1 MRSQFRFASSRAS
14 PGRALRTV
22 SNAYNAPRDQAGQGG
37 FAVVSFEKEN
47 TMVLGKAFAAL
58 AVAFALFVQSA
69 PAGEKPLE
77 IGAILLDVRHE
88 WFVEVIEGM
97 KAAEKELGAKVTI
110 LSSDSDVAKES
121 DIVDN
126 LIAQQYDAIT
136 ISPQNDEAS
145 IPAFERALA
154 AGIPVVPWNSKVASE
169 ESKYFVGVDNYSLGA
184 DTGRYAAK
192 FINDRMGGKAKV
204 AIIGNTL
211 YSVGRDR
218 VRGFMDEMAKLPGV
232 EIVANQDAEFKETG
246 MSVTENVL
254 EAHPDTQIVW
264 CWNQGAL
271 LGALAALN
279 GKGDTDVVLMGTD
292 MSIDLARAMLEP
304 DAFLHAVTTQQPFD
318 LGFQAVKAA
327 ADLAREREIP
337 AEILVPL
344 KTYTL
349 DDKADV
355 QKYLDDRK
363 YLQ

>member
-1 MRSQFRFASSRAS
+1 MFGKR
-14 PGRALRTV
+14 
-22 SNAYNAPRDQAGQGG
+22 
-37 FAVVSFEKEN
+37 
-47 TMVLGKAFAAL
+47 MVLAL
-58 AVAFALFVQSA
+58 AACMLLLASGLK
-69 PAGEKPLE
+69 AGEKVLN

-97 KAAEKELGAKVTI
+97 KAAEKDLGVNVTI

-121 DIVDN
+121 DTIDN
-126 LIAQQYDAIT
+126 LIAQEYDAIT
-136 ISPQNDEAS
+136 MSPQNDEAS
-145 IPAFERALA
+145 IPAFERALE

-184 DTGRYAAK
+184 DTGKYAAK
-192 FINDRMGGKAKV
+192 YINERMGGKAKV

-218 VRGFMDEMAKLPGV
+218 VKGFVDEMAKLPGV

-246 MSVTENVL
+246 MAVTESVL

-271 LGALAALN
+271 LGSLAALN
-279 GKGDTDVVLMGTD
+279 GKGNTEIILMGTD
-292 MSIDLARAMLEP
+292 MSVDLARAMLEP
-304 DAFLHAVTTQQPFD
+304 NAFLYAVTTQQPFD
-318 LGFQAVKAA
+318 LGYQAVTAA
-327 ADLAREREIP
+327 VELAKDKQIP
-337 AEILVPL
+337 GEILVPL
-344 KTYTL
+344 MTYTL
-349 DDKADV
+349 DNKAEI

>member
-1 MRSQFRFASSRAS
+1 MFGKR
-14 PGRALRTV
+14 
-22 SNAYNAPRDQAGQGG
+22 
-37 FAVVSFEKEN
+37 
-47 TMVLGKAFAAL
+47 MVLAL
-58 AVAFALFVQSA
+58 AACMLLAASGLK
-69 PAGEKPLE
+69 AGEKTLN

-97 KAAEKELGAKVTI
+97 KAAEKDLGVKVTI

-121 DIVDN
+121 DTIDN
-126 LIAQQYDAIT
+126 LIAQGYDAIT
-136 ISPQNDEAS
+136 MSPQNDEAS

-154 AGIPVVPWNSKVASE
+154 AGIPVVPWNSKVSSE

-184 DTGRYAAK
+184 DTGKYAAK
-192 FINDRMGGKAKV
+192 FINERMGGKAKV

-218 VRGFMDEMAKLPGV
+218 VKGFVDEMAKLPGV

-246 MSVTENVL
+246 MAVTESVL

-279 GKGDTDVVLMGTD
+279 GKGNTEIILMGTD
-292 MSIDLARAMLEP
+292 MSVDLARSMLEP
-304 DAFLHAVTTQQPFD
+304 DAFLYAVTTQQPYD
-318 LGFQAVKAA
+318 LGMQAVKAA
-327 ADLAREREIP
+327 VDLANGKQIP
-337 AEILVPL
+337 GEILVPL
-344 KTYTL
+344 MTYTL
-349 DDKADV
+349 DNKAEI

>member
-1 MRSQFRFASSRAS
+1 MNAAKRMLIAAAVMLALVT
-14 PGRALRTV
+14 PGLKA
-22 SNAYNAPRDQAGQGG
+22 ADQ
-37 FAVVSFEKEN
+37 
-47 TMVLGKAFAAL
+47 
-58 AVAFALFVQSA
+58 
-69 PAGEKPLE
+69 LE

-97 KAAEKELGAKVTI
+97 KKAGEDLGVKVSI
-110 LSSDSDVAKES
+110 QSSDSDVAKES
-121 DIVDN
+121 DTIDN
-126 LIAQQYDAIT
+126 FIAQQYDAIT

-145 IPAFERALA
+145 IPAVERAIA
-154 AGIPVVPWNSKVASE
+154 AGIPVVPWNSKVATDQV
-169 ESKYFVGVDNYSLGA
+169 KHFVGVDNYNLGR
-184 DTGRYAAK
+184 DTGLYAAK
-192 FINDRMGGKAKV
+192 YINEKMGGKAKV
-204 AIIGNTL
+204 AIVGNTL

-246 MSVTENVL
+246 MAVTESVL

-279 GKGDTDVVLMGTD
+279 GKGNTDVVLMGTD

-304 DAFLHAVTTQQPFD
+304 GAFLHAVTTQQPYE
-318 LGFQAVKAA
+318 LGYQAVKAA
-327 ADLAREREIP
+327 VELAQKKDVP
-337 AEILVPL
+337 AEILAPL
-344 KTYTL
+344 KTYVL
-349 DDKADV
+349 SDKADI

>member
-1 MRSQFRFASSRAS
+1 MVAAKKMLFALV
-14 PGRALRTV
+14 AL
-22 SNAYNAPRDQAGQGG
+22 
-37 FAVVSFEKEN
+37 
-47 TMVLGKAFAAL
+47 LAFAMP
-58 AVAFALFVQSA
+58 AVE
-69 PAGEKPLE
+69 AGEKRLE

-97 KAAEKELGAKVTI
+97 KAAGNDLDAKVSI

-121 DIVDN
+121 DIIDN

-145 IPAFERALA
+145 IPAVERAIY
-154 AGIPVVPWNSKVASE
+154 AGIPVVPWNSKVATDE
-169 ESKYFVGVDNYSLGA
+169 AKHFVGVDNYNLGR
-184 DTGRYAAK
+184 DTGLYAAK
-192 FINDRMGGKAKV
+192 YINEKMGGKAKV

-218 VRGFMDEMAKLPGV
+218 VRGFTEEMKKLPGV

-246 MSVTENVL
+246 MAVTESVL
-254 EAHPDTQIVW
+254 EAHPETQLIW

-271 LGALAALN
+271 LGSLAALN
-279 GKGDTDVVLMGTD
+279 GKGGTDIVLMGTD

-304 DAFLHAVTTQQPFD
+304 DAFLHAVTTQQPYE
-318 LGFQAVKAA
+318 LGYQAVKAA
-327 ADLAREREIP
+327 AELAGKRDVP
-337 AEILVPL
+337 GEILVPL

-349 DDKADV
+349 DDKAAI

>member
-1 MRSQFRFASSRAS
+1 MF
-14 PGRALRTV
+14 G
-22 SNAYNAPRDQAGQGG
+22 
-37 FAVVSFEKEN
+37 KK
-47 TMVLGKAFAAL
+47 MVLAL
-58 AVAFALFVQSA
+58 AACMLLAASGLK
-69 PAGEKPLE
+69 AGEKILN

-97 KAAEKELGAKVTI
+97 KAAEKDLGVKVTI

-121 DIVDN
+121 DTIDN
-126 LIAQQYDAIT
+126 LIAQGYDAIT
-136 ISPQNDEAS
+136 MSPQNDEAS

-184 DTGRYAAK
+184 NTGKYAAK
-192 FINDRMGGKAKV
+192 FINDRLGGKAKV
-204 AIIGNTL
+204 AIVGNTL

-218 VRGFMDEMAKLPGV
+218 VKGFMDEMAKLPGV

-246 MSVTENVL
+246 MAVTESVL

-271 LGALAALN
+271 LGALAALY
-279 GKGDTDVVLMGTD
+279 GKGNTEIILMGTD
-292 MSIDLARAMLEP
+292 MSVDLARAMLEP
-304 DAFLHAVTTQQPFD
+304 NAFLNAVTTQQPYD
-318 LGFQAVKAA
+318 LGYQAVKAA
-327 ADLAREREIP
+327 VDLANGKQIP
-337 AEILVPL
+337 GEILVPVM
-344 KTYTL
+344 TYTL
-349 DDKADV
+349 DDKPEI